1 MMTHIGLL
9 ASIALNVMLLGFIV
23 FSVRK
28 ARLKNQSRKKPIVKT
43 ASNLRT
49 ISCPSCAQ
57 HIKFTLPIDGNKAR
71 CRKCSAQFKLDIDDH
86 RNVYITEIKLPE
98 DDQSIKS
105 LADCYLVLGLSADA
119 IPLDIKAAYKKKIS
133 EYHPDRVGALGIKIK
148 QIAEEETRQI
158 NIAYA
163 MLQQHGMV

>member
-1 MMTHIGLL
+1 MNHIGLL
-9 ASIALNVMLLGFIV
+9 ASIALNVTLLGFIV

-49 ISCPSCAQ
+49 ISCPSCSQ
-57 HIKFTLPIDGNKAR
+57 HIKFTLPTDGNKAR
-71 CRKCSAQFKLDIDDH
+71 CRKCHAQFKLDIDDH

-98 DDQSIKS
+98 DDRNIKS
-105 LADCYLVLGLSADA
+105 LADCYSILGLSADA

-158 NIAYA
+158 NAAYA
-163 MLQQHGMV
+163 MLQEHGMV